1 MVGWMDGWMDE
12 QIDRQ
17 IDRQIDEMIIFDG
30 SKSSNLFEILSL
42 AQ

>member
-1 MVGWMDGWMDE
+1 MVGWMDGWMN
-12 QIDRQ
+12 RQ